1 MTDLKKT
8 KFETERISNNI
19 IFDDSNMK
27 LIRSS
32 KVVKK
37 IGEGETPSAIP
48 NRFTHALR
56 QSVNETIT
64 PESLS
69 RIVTSITVIL
79 EQIQTVKLQLS
90 EFAHVIRKTRELQ
103 AEAGSHETGVAARL
117 YAKRELKEIIQNLQ
131 DLYRKY

>member
-1 MTDLKKT
+1 MTDS
-8 KFETERISNNI
+8 KFGTERISDNR

-27 LIRSS
+27 LIRNT
-32 KVVKK
+32 KTQIV
-37 IGEGETPSAIP
+37 GEGETPSATP

>member
-1 MTDLKKT
+1 MTDS
-8 KFETERISNNI
+8 KFGTERISDNR

-27 LIRSS
+27 LIRNT
-32 KVVKK
+32 KTQIV
-37 IGEGETPSAIP
+37 GEGETPSAIP
-48 NRFTHALR
+48 NRFAHALR

>member
-1 MTDLKKT
+1 MTNS
-8 KFETERISNNI
+8 KFGTERISDNG

-27 LIRSS
+27 LIRHT
-32 KVVKK
+32 KTQI
-37 IGEGETPSAIP
+37 IGEGENSPAIP
-48 NRFTHALR
+48 NRFAHALR

-79 EQIQTVKLQLS
+79 ERIQTVKLQLS
-90 EFAHVIRKTRELQ
+90 EFAHVIRKIRELQ

-117 YAKRELKEIIQNLQ
+117 YAKRELKEIIQKLQ
-131 DLYRKY
+131 ELYRKY

>member
-1 MTDLKKT
+1 MTDS
-8 KFETERISNNI
+8 KFGTERISDNR

-27 LIRSS
+27 LIRNT
-32 KVVKK
+32 KTQIV
-37 IGEGETPSAIP
+37 GEGETPSAIP